1 MGGRVQSRSDG
12 EAGYGRARMRIAIV
26 YDCLFPNT
34 LGGAERWY
42 RNLAERLDR
51 THSVTFV
58 TRRQWG
64 EEGPQTPFET
74 IAVSPGGGLYT
85 SSGRRSIRPPIRFG
99 IGVFLH
105 LLRHGRGYDAVHSAS
120 FPFFSLLGAALALK
134 LTRSRA
140 RLIVDWWELWT
151 LDYWR
156 SYLGSLGGRIGYVI
170 QSFCTR
176 LPDRS
181 FTFSRLVE
189 GRLRERRPG
198 AEVERLTG
206 AYSAESAA
214 VEQSLRPSE
223 PPLVVSAGRHIP
235 EKRVPTVP
243 RAIAIAREQV
253 PGLRCEIFGDGP
265 ETEATR
271 GRIRELG
278 LGEAVAM
285 RGRVQSDRVMRSI
298 AVAACLLHP
307 SLREGYGLV
316 IVEAASVGT
325 PSIVVRGPENAAAE
339 LIEAGVNGFVAES
352 AEPEE
357 LARALIEVVRA
368 GESLRAS
375 TLDWY
380 ERHREELS
388 IESSLAAVEASYFE
402 LRAEPAQARS

>member
-1 MGGRVQSRSDG
+1 MK
-12 EAGYGRARMRIAIV
+12 IAIV

-85 SSGRRSIRPPIRFG
+85 ASGRRKIGPPIRFG
-99 IGVFLH
+99 LGVFLH
-105 LLRHGRGYDAVHSAS
+105 LLRHGRSYDAVHSAS
-120 FPFFSLLGAALALK
+120 FPFFSLLGAALALR

-156 SYLGSLGGRIGYVI
+156 SYLGSLGGRIGHAI

-181 FTFSRLVE
+181 FAFSRLVA
-189 GRLRERRPG
+189 GRLRQLRPR

-206 AYSAESAA
+206 AYSEGDTAG
-214 VEQSLRPSE
+214 VEPSTLAGE
-223 PPLVVSAGRHIP
+223 PPTVAAAGRQIP
-235 EKRVPTVP
+235 EKRVPAIP
-243 RAIAIAREQV
+243 PAIAVARHEF
-253 PGLRCEIFGDGP
+253 PALRCEIFGDGP
-265 ETEATR
+265 ETEAT
-271 GRIRELG
+271 GARIRELG
-278 LGEAVAM
+278 LGEAVRL
-285 RGRVQSDRVMRSI
+285 RGRVQADEVIRSI
-298 AVAACLLHP
+298 AAASCLLHP

-325 PSIVVRGPENAAAE
+325 PSIVVRGPENAASE
-339 LIEAGVNGFVAES
+339 LIEDGVNGFVAES
-352 AEPEE
+352 ARPEA
-357 LARALIEVVRA
+357 LADALIEVVWG
-368 GESLRAS
+368 GEALRARTS
-375 TLDWY
+375 DWY
-380 ERHREELS
+380 ERHRDELS
-388 IESSLAAVEASYFE
+388 IESSLTAVEAAYSDAFVDSV
-402 LRAEPAQARS
+402 PASA